1 MLWLTC
7 PNCGR
12 RPVEEFAFGGEVR
25 NVPEWI
31 TDPDERDIDL
41 VWMASNRDGVTTER
55 WFHAAGCRRW
65 ATISRDASV
74 DVEVARGS
82 ASGGAPLVAPR

>member
-12 RPVEEFAFGGEVR
+12 RPVEEFSFGGA
-25 NVPEWI
+25 VPAVPDGI
-31 TDPDERDIDL
+31 TDPDERDVDR
-41 VWMASNRDGVTTER
+41 VWMFDNVDGLTTER

-65 ATISRDASV
+65 ATVRRDTSI
-74 DVEVARGS
+74 DVEVG
-82 ASGGAPLVAPR
+82 